1 MKILED
7 RQKWC
12 NICSYTSTNFYF
24 FVPKAV
30 NKLENKTEMKFK
42 VFNCWCSMI
51 VFYLLSL
58 WVLSFKVF
66 VCEHFLQIWDVQILF
81 KVLFWFWLLQILWK
95 FRSRL
100 IKVIKISLMH
110 LNLPAY
116 RHYQIIG
123 YGLNCFF
130 LTSVEVS
137 LKYKFL

>member
-30 NKLENKTEMKFK
+30 NKIENKTEMKFK
-42 VFNCWCSMI
+42 VFNCWYWMI

-66 VCEHFLQIWDVQILF
+66 VWEHFLQIWDVQILF

-95 FRSRL
+95 SRSRL

-123 YGLNCFF
+123 YRLNCFF

>member
-24 FVPKAV
+24 FVSKAV
-30 NKLENKTEMKFK
+30 NKIENKTEMKFK
-42 VFNCWCSMI
+42 VFNCWYWMI

-66 VCEHFLQIWDVQILF
+66 VWEHFLQIWDVQILF
-81 KVLFWFWLLQILWK
+81 KVLFWFRLLQILWK
-95 FRSRL
+95 SRSRL

-123 YGLNCFF
+123 YRLNCFF